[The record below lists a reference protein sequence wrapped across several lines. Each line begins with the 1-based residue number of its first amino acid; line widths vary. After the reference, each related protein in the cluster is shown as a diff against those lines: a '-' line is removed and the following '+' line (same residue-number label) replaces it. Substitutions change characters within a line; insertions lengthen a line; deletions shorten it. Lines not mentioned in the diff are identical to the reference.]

1 MHTVAIITF
10 GCQMNKLDSHI
21 LRGELVRAGFLLAE
35 EPEQADIVLYN
46 TCSVRAHA
54 EDKVWSHLGAWRRRA
69 EAEPAFV
76 LGVIGCMAQR
86 VSAEIVKR
94 FPYVKLVCGTRAFTR
109 APDYL
114 KRILDGEGPIIDVAE
129 DADVAFDRAP
139 EQRATPHSAFVS
151 IMRGCDNFCTYC
163 VVPYVRGRE
172 TSRPA
177 DEILL
182 EAQALVAR
190 GVREIT
196 LLGQNV
202 NSYRNDAAQLPDLL
216 ARLDALDGLLRV
228 RFVTSH
234 PRDMSNEILD
244 AVATLDKVCPH
255 LHFPAQSGSDRILA
269 AMNRGYT
276 SDDYRNLAKRARTRI
291 PDVALASDFIVGFP
305 GETDADFQATLEL
318 VEEMRYQQAFIFK
331 YSPRPGSKSAD
342 WPDDVPD
349 AVKRERNQILLAAQ
363 RQVDTERRAALVG
376 TDVEILVDGVSK
388 QDAANMSGRTP
399 QNDIVVFKSG
409 ATETGTLVRLRIN
422 DSTPLTLFGE
432 L

>member
-1 MHTVAIITF
+1 MPSIAIVTF
-10 GCQMNKLDSHI
+10 GCQMNKLDSQI
-21 LRGELVRAGFLLAE
+21 LRGELSRAGFLLAE

-69 EAEPAFV
+69 EAEPDFV

-86 VSAEIVKR
+86 VSAEIVRR

-114 KRILDGEGPIIDVAE
+114 KRILEGEGPIVDVAE
-129 DADVAFDRAP
+129 DTDVVFDRAP

-177 DEILL
+177 NEILI

-202 NSYRNDAAQLPDLL
+202 NSYRSDTEQLPDLL
-216 ARLDALDGLLRV
+216 ARLNALDGLLRV

-234 PRDMSNEILD
+234 PRDMSDAILD
-244 AVATLDKVCPH
+244 AVAALDKVCPH
-255 LHFPAQSGSDRILA
+255 LHVPAQSGSDRILA
-269 AMNRGYT
+269 AMNRRYT
-276 SDDYRNLAKRARTRI
+276 SDDYRRLAERARSRI

-305 GETDADFQATLEL
+305 GETDGDFQDTLAL
-318 VEEMRYQQAFIFK
+318 LEEMRYQQAFIFK
-331 YSPRPGSKSAD
+331 YSPRPGSRSAD

-349 AVKRERNQILLAAQ
+349 AVKRERNQVLLAAQ
-363 RQVDTERRAALVG
+363 RAEVVG
-376 TDVEILVDGVSK
+376 TEVEVLVDGDSK
-388 QDAANMSGRTP
+388 KDSANMSGRTP
-399 QNDIVVFKSG
+399 QNDIVVFPSG
-409 ATETGTLVRLRIN
+409 DVETGTLLRLRITG
-422 DSTPLTLFGE
+422 STPLTLFGKF
-432 L
+432 LRSASV